1 MKIYIN
7 GTLHAPEDANIS
19 VFDHGLLY
27 GDGVF
32 EGIRIYN
39 GRVFKLDEHLE
50 RLRESAHYIMLP
62 LTMSMDE
69 LVRATLDTVRA
80 NGLRDGYIRM
90 ILTRGVGN
98 LGLNPFTCKTPQLI
112 IIADKIALYPPELY
126 ESGMEIVSVPTQRVA
141 GSMLSPRVKSLNYLN
156 NIMAKLEALKAGF
169 EEAVMIN
176 HLGFVAECSG
186 DNIFIVKRGV
196 LQTPPSNMGALEG
209 VTRAV
214 VMELARAQ
222 GMPVEEAMLTRHDLF
237 CADECFLTGTAAEII
252 AVTSV
257 DHRVIGPGAPGPVT
271 RQLTAAFREL
281 TQRSGTPVYED

>member
-141 GSMLSPRVKSLNYLN
+141 GSMLSPRVKSLN
-156 NIMAKLEALKAGF
+156 
-169 EEAVMIN
+169 
-176 HLGFVAECSG
+176 
-186 DNIFIVKRGV
+186 
-196 LQTPPSNMGALEG
+196 
-209 VTRAV
+209 
-214 VMELARAQ
+214 
-222 GMPVEEAMLTRHDLF
+222 
-237 CADECFLTGTAAEII
+237 
-252 AVTSV
+252 
-257 DHRVIGPGAPGPVT
+257 
-271 RQLTAAFREL
+271 
-281 TQRSGTPVYED
+281 